1 MSVTPLFER
10 GPVPLICSDGSP
22 CPPTPTRLKTT
33 KYMIKALPFLL
44 ITSLL
49 IGCGGYKFSEVIA
62 PLETGQP
69 EAAYTY
75 LQKHAPKNSDIPFLF
90 ELGLVAH
97 YADHFPES
105 SAALD
110 QAGDIAEDRYTKSVS
125 KEVTS
130 LVTSDKL
137 RPYAGTRYERLLS
150 HYYRALNYVYRGQLD
165 GALVECRRAT
175 ALIDYFKS
183 DDNYDF
189 FGAGFLANLSGMVFE
204 AAGEWNDALIS
215 YKQAAEYYQNASEK
229 TGVPMPDDIGNS
241 LVRLT
246 RKLGFTDEFER
257 YRNQYGE
264 PPPRSENTGEL
275 ILFYESGYVPPK
287 TEEAL
292 TFPILKIDDVED
304 EKFVPTLVG
313 REGRVYK
320 DVELEYL
327 LRVAIPTIGSLRPR
341 FAGIEVTVAQSQER
355 GTLVADVESIAV
367 ETFNAERPIILLRTL
382 VRAVGKYLIYR
393 KANKENEALGLLVN
407 LAGAVTEQA
416 DTRSWKTLPN
426 QIFVVR
432 MPLPAGTHTLNL
444 SFLNA
449 NGRISRQES
458 VPDVKIN
465 PNRITFLNYRTYE

>member
-1 MSVTPLFER
+1 MVK
-10 GPVPLICSDGSP
+10 I
-22 CPPTPTRLKTT
+22 
-33 KYMIKALPFLL
+33 LPILL
-44 ITSLL
+44 IISLL
-49 IGCGGYKFSEVIA
+49 IGCGGYKFSEAIE

-97 YADHFPES
+97 YADHFAES

-150 HYYRALNYVYRGQLD
+150 HYYRALNYLYQGQLD

-183 DDNYDF
+183 DDKYDF
-189 FGAGFLANLSGMVFE
+189 FSAGFLAYFSGTLFE
-204 AAGEWNDALIS
+204 AAGEWNDAYIS
-215 YKQAAEYYQNASEK
+215 YKQAAEYYQKAGEK
-229 TGVPMPDDIGNS
+229 TGVEMPNDIGNS
-241 LVRLT
+241 LAQLT

-264 PPPRSENTGEL
+264 PPLRPENTGEL

-287 TEEAL
+287 SEGAL
-292 TFPILKIDDVED
+292 TFPILKTDDVED
-304 EKFVPTLVG
+304 EEFVPTLIG
-313 REGRVYK
+313 REGRTYA
-320 DVELEYL
+320 DVKLEYI
-327 LRVAIPTIGSLRPR
+327 LRVAIPTIGSYRPH
-341 FAGIEVTVAQSQER
+341 FGGVEVTVGQAEKK
-355 GTLVADVESIAV
+355 GVLVADVERIAI
-367 ETFNAERPIILLRTL
+367 ETFRAERPVILLRTL

-407 LAGAVTEQA
+407 LAGVVTEQA
-416 DTRSWKTLPN
+416 DTRSWQTLPN
-426 QIFVVR
+426 QIFMVR
-432 MPLPAGTHTLNL
+432 MSLPAGNHTLNL

-449 NGRISRQES
+449 NRQVSRRES

-465 PNRITFLNYRTYE
+465 PNQITFLNYRTYE

>member
-1 MSVTPLFER
+1 
-10 GPVPLICSDGSP
+10 
-22 CPPTPTRLKTT
+22 
-33 KYMIKALPFLL
+33 MIKILPILL
-44 ITSLL
+44 IISLL
-49 IGCGGYKFSEVIA
+49 IGCGGYKFSEVIE
-62 PLETGQP
+62 PLEKGQP

-75 LQKHAPKNSDIPFLF
+75 LQKHAPKNPDIPFLF
-90 ELGLVAH
+90 ELGLIAH
-97 YADHFPES
+97 YANHFAES
-105 SAALD
+105 STALD
-110 QAGDIAEDRYTKSVS
+110 RAGDIAEDRYTKSVS

-175 ALIDYFKS
+175 ALINYFKAE
-183 DDNYDF
+183 NEKYDF
-189 FGAGFLANLSGMVFE
+189 FGAGFLAYLSATLFE
-204 AAGEWNDALIS
+204 AAGEWNDAYIS
-215 YKQAAEYYQNASEK
+215 YKQAAEYYQNATEK
-229 TGVPMPDDIGNS
+229 TGVPIPDDIGNS

-246 RKLGFTDEFER
+246 RKLGFIDEFER

-264 PPPRSENTGEL
+264 PPPRPENTGEL

-287 TEEAL
+287 SEEAL

-304 EKFVPTLVG
+304 EKFVPTLIG

-327 LRVAIPTIGSLRPR
+327 LRVAIPTIGSRRPH
-341 FAGIEVTVAQSQER
+341 FAGIEGAVGQNQKR
-355 GTLVADVESIAV
+355 GALVADVESIAV

-432 MPLPAGTHTLNL
+432 MPLPVGNHTLNL

-449 NGRISRQES
+449 NGRVSRRES
-458 VPDVKIN
+458 LPDIKIN